1 MWGKSVVLKQTNR
14 QTNKQTK
21 NKQQQQQQAH
31 LVFCVDGTLFHHKLD
46 HLVATLQGE
55 VVMVSHGDDHLTKDA
70 THRQLQW
77 EKRQQHLE
85 KWQPLSLS

>member
-1 MWGKSVVLKQTNR
+1 MLGKSVVLVQLK
-14 QTNKQTK
+14 QTNKQT
-21 NKQQQQQQAH
+21 NKQTRKQQQQAH
-31 LVFCVDGTLFHHKLD
+31 LVFRVDGTLFHHKLD

-77 EKRQQHLE
+77 KERQQHLE
-85 KWQPLSLS
+85 ERQPLSLS